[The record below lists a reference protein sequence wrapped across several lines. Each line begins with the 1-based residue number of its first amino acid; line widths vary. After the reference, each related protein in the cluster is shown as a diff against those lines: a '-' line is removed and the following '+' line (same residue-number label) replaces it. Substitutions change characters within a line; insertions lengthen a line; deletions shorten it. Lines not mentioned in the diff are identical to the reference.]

1 MDKKKIIDEFKK
13 LFKNKNMSNVLAVLL
28 VIAFVLIA
36 VTILAPDF
44 LKGFGSKNETLTEE
58 NNTKVN
64 NTVSTY
70 EERQKIELTNILK
83 KIDGVGEV
91 DVMINFES
99 GEEKV
104 MAYDTT
110 TQNTKTE
117 ETDTN
122 GGKRVS
128 NQQNDSSKVV
138 MSAEDGGNKPF
149 ISKTYKPKVIGV
161 VITAEG
167 AESSKVRYDIEK
179 AVGSLYGI
187 TAEKVNVYPM
197 GY

>member
-1 MDKKKIIDEFKK
+1 MDFKKIKNEVNK
-13 LFKNKNMSNVLAVLL
+13 LFKNKYMGNILAVLL
-28 VIAFVLIA
+28 VIGFILIA
-36 VTILAPDF
+36 ITILAPGLLSGKD
-44 LKGFGSKNETLTEE
+44 EVLTEE

-64 NTVSTY
+64 TTVSTY
-70 EERQKIELTNILK
+70 EDKQKVELTNILR

-104 MAYDTT
+104 AAYDSTNQT
-110 TQNTKTE
+110 TKTE

-128 NQQNDSSKVV
+128 NQQNDTTKVV
-138 MSAEDGGNKPF
+138 MSSESGGNSPV
-149 ISKTYKPKVIGV
+149 ILKTYKPKVIGV

-179 AVGSLYGI
+179 AVSSLYGI
-187 TAEKVNVYPM
+187 SIEKVNVYPM
-197 GY
+197 GI